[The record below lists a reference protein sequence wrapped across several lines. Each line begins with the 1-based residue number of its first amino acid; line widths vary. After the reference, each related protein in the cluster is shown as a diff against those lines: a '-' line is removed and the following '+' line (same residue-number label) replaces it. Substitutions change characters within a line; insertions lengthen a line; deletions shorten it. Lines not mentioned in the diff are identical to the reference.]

1 MVLTWS
7 PNTGVSSLSRLPISM
22 IFVLQFSHM
31 SISISGFYTRSQIS
45 ASFTADGQH
54 IISASEDCNVYV
66 WSHVSHDIRMS
77 NHVKSIW
84 SCERFFS
91 TNSSI
96 AIPWHGLESSYRI
109 SLTSDVFHSQQA
121 NGDQSGVTENESKC
135 HLQDSDGNNTLYLSP
150 SGSFTLSHDFF
161 SELLPKS
168 SATWPEEKLPS
179 NCAASSMSKSQ
190 YKFSKTSCQNTSH
203 AWGQVILTAG
213 WDGWIRSYQN
223 FGLPVHIRLISPS
236 KWLM

>member
-1 MVLTWS
+1 
-7 PNTGVSSLSRLPISM
+7 M
-22 IFVLQFSHM
+22 IFVHQFSHM

-54 IISASEDCNVYV
+54 IISASEDCNVSV

-91 TNSSI
+91 TNASI

-109 SLTSDVFHSQQA
+109 SMTSDVFQSQQV

-135 HLQDSDGNNTLYLSP
+135 HLQDSDG
-150 SGSFTLSHDFF
+150 D
-161 SELLPKS
+161 KS
-168 SATWPEEKLPS
+168 STYHHLGVLRWAMI
-179 NCAASSMSKSQ
+179 SSQSFCQ
-190 YKFSKTSCQNTSH
+190 RAQQHGQRRNFPQIVLHLACPNPGTSSWRHLARTPPMP
-203 AWGQVILTAG
+203 GV
-213 WDGWIRSYQN
+213 R
-223 FGLPVHIRLISPS
+223 
-236 KWLM
+236 